1 MTTRIDK
8 EIISELRKTIRELED
23 KIEQYKQQ
31 KKEADKRK

>member
-23 KIEQYKQQ
+23 KIGQYKQQ
-31 KKEADKRK
+31 KKEAEA